1 MVPGRRG
8 VERPH
13 RGMVASDRR
22 GHQGPG
28 RADAVVEDQPEAGGH
43 MGPMGPL
50 GLGEIEAPKR
60 GGRLFVVLLHEVTIY
75 VKYIDLYNIH
85 AAFYINS
92 MEIYSNRLTL

>member
-13 RGMVASDRR
+13 RGS
-22 GHQGPG
+22 
-28 RADAVVEDQPEAGGH
+28 
-43 MGPMGPL
+43 
-50 GLGEIEAPKR
+50 
-60 GGRLFVVLLHEVTIY
+60 RLFVVLLHEVTIY